1 MRSLRQFVVVADCGS
16 ISRAAAR
23 LNISQ
28 PTLSRAIR
36 NLEASRGAALFDRHG
51 EGVTLTQYGQI
62 LYARAISIL
71 NEYDRANEEIRQLQG
86 SGKVSLR
93 IAAGDLWGY
102 VHLPPAVREYS
113 DRYPDILVD
122 VEIVSHANRL
132 DGLRNGTY
140 DLVFGI
146 IDPAVEALY
155 SMTFLKLKKEG
166 FHIYGDR
173 GHPLCSLTRV
183 RKGDLAKHR
192 WINHQFEFGLN
203 DDAGEGHQR
212 DYAVKANT
220 LLSAIQVMRGSELL
234 ISASSGF
241 DELFETFGM
250 AAICNDTTRQVLD
263 SGAIF
268 WGDLQEKP
276 VLRHFVEAVKRQ
288 VAC

>member
-1 MRSLRQFVVVADCGS
+1 MRSMRQFVIVADCGS

-28 PTLSRAIR
+28 PTLSRSIR
-36 NLEASRGAALFDRHG
+36 NLEANRGVELFNRHG

-62 LYARAISIL
+62 LYAHAVSIL
-71 NEYDRANEEIRQLQG
+71 NQYDRANEEIRQLQG
-86 SGKVSLR
+86 SGKASLR

-102 VHLPPAVREYS
+102 VHLPTAVKEYS
-113 DRYPDILVD
+113 DRHPDVLVD
-122 VEIVSHANRL
+122 LEIVSHANRL

-146 IDPAVEALY
+146 IDPSVEALY

-166 FHIYGDR
+166 FHIYGDSH
-173 GHPLCSLTRV
+173 HPLRGV
-183 RKGDLAKHR
+183 HRIRKRDLAGHR

-203 DDAGEGHQR
+203 DDAGEGQER

-220 LLSAIQVMRGSELL
+220 LLSAIQVMRGSQLL

-241 DELFETFGM
+241 DDLLKTFGILP
-250 AAICNDTTRQVLD
+250 ICSDATRQVLD

-276 VLRHFVEAVKRQ
+276 MLRYFVESVKRQ
-288 VAC
+288 VNG